1 MIPDN
6 LPKGILLLCIE
17 SSSSLVKG
25 KRYVL
30 DRYVVGR
37 DRVVVHREGGSR
49 AGGGGGWYLRRFNV
63 LGLPDGRDY
72 QAADDCDL
80 SCEPFTNRRG

>member
-6 LPKGILLLCIE
+6 LPKGILLVCIE
-17 SSSSLVKG
+17 SSSPSLVKG
-25 KRYVL
+25 GRYIL
-30 DRYVVGR
+30 DRYVGLA
-37 DRVVVHREGGSR
+37 RVVVHREDGSR
-49 AGGGGGWYLRRFNV
+49 FGYGCGWYLRRFNV
-63 LGLPDGRDY
+63 LGLPGGADY